1 MDDERKT
8 DKHAI
13 NNHNHKHITLRGDF
27 TTNSISTCI
36 STRDSG
42 ACSEVRSAGPQASS
56 ALSAVHAV
64 GPGAFENSDSV
75 NVASIYFE
83 RRK

>member
-27 TTNSISTCI
+27 TTNSIC
-36 STRDSG
+36 TRDSG